1 MTDGRSRIV
10 ALVLFAAA
18 LVLPLVV
25 RSEYLRQVIVTGYIS
40 AIAVYGLNI
49 ILGYTGL
56 LSLGHAAFYGIGA
69 YAVALLE
76 TRLGVPFWVA
86 LAAGCAAA
94 VILGYL
100 VGLVSLRTRGNY
112 FAIFTAAIGVMISIV
127 FTNWQELTG
136 GNIGIMNIPPPA
148 PIGPISFESSL
159 AKYYLVL
166 AALLL
171 AIVLCARVRGSL
183 FGRSLLAIA
192 ANEDLARAVGIDVMR
207 AKSAAFMLSTF
218 LAGLAGGLYAIFVGF
233 LGPDSSGLDVTF
245 DMLLYLIVGGIG
257 TLGGPLVGTL
267 VLVVLGQFLQGIEQY
282 KFLLYGPLLVLL
294 VMFFPSGIVGGLG
307 RVLGK
312 RPPRAPAP
320 VAALPDSSLASG
332 SAN

>member
-1 MTDGRSRIV
+1 MPVRPRLFVFIAIAV
-10 ALVLFAAA
+10 AI
-18 LVLPLVV
+18 VLPLLV
-25 RSEYLRQVIVTGYIS
+25 RSEYYRQVLVTGYIS

-49 ILGYTGL
+49 ILGYAGL
-56 LSLGHAAFYGIGA
+56 LTLGHAAFFGIGA

-127 FTNWQELTG
+127 LTNWQELTG
-136 GNIGIMNIPPPA
+136 GNIGVLNIPPPA

-166 AALLL
+166 VALVF
-171 AIVLCARVRGSL
+171 AITICARVRGSL
-183 FGRSLLAIA
+183 FGRSLIAIA
-192 ANEDLARAVGIDVMR
+192 GNEDLARAVGIDVMR

-218 LAGLAGGLYAIFVGF
+218 LAGLAGGMYAIFIGF

-245 DMLLYLIVGGIG
+245 DMLLYLIVGGVG
-257 TLGGPLVGTL
+257 TLAGPLVGTL
-267 VLVVLGQFLQGIEQY
+267 VLVILAQFLSGIDQY
-282 KFLLYGPLLVLL
+282 KFLIFGPMLVLL
-294 VMFFPSGIVGGLG
+294 IMFFPSGIVGGIMQLRG
-307 RVLGK
+307 MVRRGAA
-312 RPPRAPAP
+312 RAP
-320 VAALPDSSLASG
+320 VADAALARPG
-332 SAN
+332 AN

>member
-1 MTDGRSRIV
+1 MPIGRSR
-10 ALVLFAAA
+10 LFALGAIA
-18 LVLPLVV
+18 VAIVLPLLV
-25 RSEYLRQVIVTGYIS
+25 RSEYYRQVLVTGYIS

-56 LSLGHAAFYGIGA
+56 LTLGHAAFFGIGA

-136 GNIGIMNIPPPA
+136 GNIGVLNIPPPA

-166 AALLL
+166 VALVF
-171 AIVLCARVRGSL
+171 AIVICARVRGSL
-183 FGRSLLAIA
+183 FGRSLIAIA
-192 ANEDLARAVGIDVMR
+192 GNEDLARAVGIDVMR
-207 AKSAAFMLSTF
+207 AKSLAFMLSTF
-218 LAGLAGGLYAIFVGF
+218 LAGLAGGMYAIFIGF

-245 DMLLYLIVGGIG
+245 DMLLYLIVGGVG
-257 TLGGPLVGTL
+257 TLAGPLVGTL
-267 VLVVLGQFLQGIEQY
+267 ALVILAQFLSGIDQY
-282 KFLLYGPLLVLL
+282 KFLIFGPMLVLL
-294 VMFFPSGIVGGLG
+294 IMFFPSGIVGGIIHLRG
-307 RVLGK
+307 MVRRGAA
-312 RPPRAPAP
+312 RAP
-320 VAALPDSSLASG
+320 VVDAALARPG
-332 SAN
+332 AN